1 MVPSPPLGPTPSTFR
16 LYRKSPSVVSDLWR
30 SFLSLVFFFISDGE
44 GLDTDG
50 TCWLVKNVDADGS
63 RRTVFTSRDRY
74 SAERELSRLR
84 GLQSG
89 E

>member
-1 MVPSPPLGPTPSTFR
+1 M
-16 LYRKSPSVVSDLWR
+16 VSDLWR